1 MIVLRQAAGPADIAI
16 VRALFEEYGASLGF
30 DLCFQGFDA
39 ELRGLPGEYASP
51 RGALLLA
58 VEATAVEQA
67 DTVADAAARGAGRAL
82 GCVALRPLEPGVCEM
97 KRLYVRPDGRGRGIG
112 RRLADAILD
121 AARMRGYRR
130 MRLDTIPSMERAIA
144 MYTALGFRDIPPYRE
159 NPIPGARYMEIDL
172 SPTG

>member
-1 MIVLRQAAGPADIAI
+1 

-39 ELRGLPGEYASP
+39 ELRGLPGDYAPP

-58 VEATAVEQA
+58 VEQTDA
-67 DTVADAAARGAGRAL
+67 VADAAAGGAGRAL

-121 AARMRGYRR
+121 AARARGYRR

-144 MYTALGFRDIPPYRE
+144 MYTALGFHDIPPYRE
-159 NPIPGARYMEIDL
+159 NPIPGARYMEVEL
-172 SPTG
+172 AS

>member
-16 VRALFEEYGASLGF
+16 ARALFEEYAASLGF
-30 DLCFQGFDA
+30 NLCFQGFDA
-39 ELRGLPGEYASP
+39 ELRGLPGDYSP
-51 RGALLLA
+51 PQGALLLA
-58 VEATAVEQA
+58 VEPPEVGS
-67 DTVADAAARGAGRAL
+67 GAGLAL

-112 RRLADAILD
+112 RRLADAILS
-121 AARMRGYRR
+121 AARERGYRR

-144 MYTALGFRDIPPYRE
+144 MYTALGFRDIPPYRD

-172 SPTG
+172 IRAS